1 MNALWTLKRAFRFSG
16 RISVGKTTGSC
27 ALFAHTSLSRSPG
40 ARTFLSA
47 ATAERSTVLIISPTL
62 SSLHLA
68 ADKNVRAPTQLR
80 LRLRCFERFPISL
93 FCALLLGLT
102 NLLFTSGCARSEKRA
117 DIVILNGGEP
127 ESLDPALITGQLDG
141 RVVLSLFEGLT
152 RFHPVDASPIPA
164 IAERWD
170 LSSDGRVYTF
180 HLRTNAMWSTG
191 EPITAEDV
199 VYSWRRLLDPATAA
213 DYAGQLFYL
222 KNGEEFNSGKIKDP
236 NQLGVRALD
245 AHTLRVELNSPTAFF
260 LDLCANHPLAVV
272 PRKTIERYGD
282 RWLKARPLPVSGAYE
297 LDAWWIHNKIRL
309 RKNPRYWDAANV
321 RNETVEFLPIESAMT
336 ALNMYDTGQ
345 ADILWDKNLVPTELI
360 DILRQRPDCYGFD
373 YLGTYFLRCN
383 VTRKPLDDPRVRQAL
398 ALVIDKKRLVE
409 RITRAGEKV
418 AAHLT
423 PAGLPHYH
431 APEGLGYDPNAARQ
445 LLSAAGYPGGKG
457 FPIFQYLFD
466 SRELHKQIGIELQ
479 GMWQRE
485 LGINVELRQLEWK
498 VYLAAQT
505 ALDYDLCRGSWIG
518 DYNDPNTFL
527 DIFMSNNGNNR
538 TGWKN
543 SRYDQLVRTANQLTD
558 LEKRAQLLQQAEFIL
573 AREELPIIPLYF
585 YAGILFYD
593 AGKIEG
599 IGLNLLDNHPVSAI
613 HRKSGQPTGT
623 TRSVASLAG
632 SKKNPNSETTKKHDL
647 GRKE

>member
-1 MNALWTLKRAFRFSG
+1 MTKELCVA
-16 RISVGKTTGSC
+16 RIAK
-27 ALFAHTSLSRSPG
+27 
-40 ARTFLSA
+40 
-47 ATAERSTVLIISPTL
+47 
-62 SSLHLA
+62 
-68 ADKNVRAPTQLR
+68 
-80 LRLRCFERFPISL
+80 
-93 FCALLLGLT
+93 
-102 NLLFTSGCARSEKRA
+102 
-117 DIVILNGGEP
+117 
-127 ESLDPALITGQLDG
+127 
-141 RVVLSLFEGLT
+141 SLFEGLT
-152 RFHPVDASPIPA
+152 RLDPKTASAIPGL
-164 IAERWD
+164 AERWEI
-170 LSSDGRVYTF
+170 SSDGINYTF

-191 EPITAEDV
+191 GPIIAEDV

-272 PRKTIERYGD
+272 PRKIIEQYGD
-282 RWLKARPLPVSGAYE
+282 RWLKVRPLPVSGAYE
-297 LDAWWIHNKIRL
+297 LDAWRIHDKIRL
-309 RKNPRYWDAANV
+309 RKNPRYWDAV
-321 RNETVEFLPIESAMT
+321 SMRNETVEFLPIESAMT

-360 DILRQRPDCYGFD
+360 DVLRQRPDCYGFD

-423 PAGLPHYH
+423 PDGLPHYH
-431 APEGLGYDPNAARQ
+431 ALEGLGFDPNAARK

-457 FPIFQYLFD
+457 FPTFQYLFD

-485 LGINVELRQLEWK
+485 LGIQVELRQLEWK

-538 TGWKN
+538 TGWKHP
-543 SRYDQLVRTANQLTD
+543 RYDQLVRAANQLTD

-613 HRKSGQPTGT
+613 HRKGAQPTGAN
-623 TRSVASLAG
+623 RSIASAAG
-632 SKKNPNSETTKKHDL
+632 SKKSRTVETTKKNDQ
-647 GRKE
+647 GRRE